1 MTHGPYLCRRENTWQ
16 ATLGR
21 LENSLK
27 TMKEV
32 DAHFKKAVKS
42 CNDWQ
47 SRFKKVLEY
56 LQQLMH
62 LDISNL
68 PAANDLPNCPWNNQ
82 DATGILKI
90 LDDCIGTTH
99 AKGSWDINLLRE
111 LTVLGE
117 YLSGVNSNGCPAI
130 HQHLMVDAGEFSAQ
144 RLQQMKIME
153 LNALVVLVFKWLAK
167 SHHKLFEQYIPEEW
181 SGSPLYHPILTSN
194 NLLSV
199 IEKMKTCVLAFSTN
213 VGNVGVYAKKYTP
226 IWLESQSNLFSNIL
240 PNGCNVTEEQWEW
253 AKQSILDMIHEP
265 VNLDRITKQYS
276 QLIAAVSNC
285 LFVSFS
291 RS

>member
-1 MTHGPYLCRRENTWQ
+1 
-16 ATLGR
+16 
-21 LENSLK
+21 
-27 TMKEV
+27 
-32 DAHFKKAVKS
+32 
-42 CNDWQ
+42 
-47 SRFKKVLEY
+47 
-56 LQQLMH
+56 
-62 LDISNL
+62 
-68 PAANDLPNCPWNNQ
+68 
-82 DATGILKI
+82 
-90 LDDCIGTTH
+90 
-99 AKGSWDINLLRE
+99 
-111 LTVLGE
+111 
-117 YLSGVNSNGCPAI
+117 
-130 HQHLMVDAGEFSAQ
+130 
-144 RLQQMKIME
+144 ME

-167 SHHKLFEQYIPEEW
+167 SHHELFEQYIPEEW
-181 SGSPLYHPILTSN
+181 SEYPLYHPILSSN
-194 NLLSV
+194 NILSV